1 MAVPPCLSPLQ
12 LFAPRYRRYRQGYCG
27 IFCVIIDRMLHSH
40 AHTHARTHTNTPA
53 SSRMIHTHARTHA
66 HTNTHKHTHIQKYL
80 ASIRIVKYV
89 IMSVKNTLFISLV
102 VFLLSFGCLHVP
114 FYACALNSW
123 AHMFVFMIDTLFGFV
138 VNEFSN
144 I

>member
-1 MAVPPCLSPLQ
+1 
-12 LFAPRYRRYRQGYCG
+12 
-27 IFCVIIDRMLHSH
+27 ML
-40 AHTHARTHTNTPA
+40 HTHARTHT
-53 SSRMIHTHARTHA
+53 
-66 HTNTHKHTHIQKYL
+66 HKHTHVQKYL

-114 FYACALNSW
+114 FYACCCALNSW
-123 AHMFVFMIDTLFGFV
+123 AHMFVLMIDALFGFV